1 VPRREGLIVLLA
13 PRLVKKEQRQMEQR
27 QKEQRQKEQQ
37 PSFGRADSGSCRTLI
52 CALLSM
58 RTNEA
63 PQICASGTHRRTASS
78 PENRSVAALPS
89 GSGKTASRCCL
100 LWAPQ
105 TLDRH
110 GQ

>member
-13 PRLVKKEQRQMEQR
+13 PRLVKTEQRQMEQR
-27 QKEQRQKEQQ
+27 QMEKQL
-37 PSFGRADSGSCRTLI
+37 SFGRADSGSCRTLI

-58 RTNEA
+58 RTSEAPA

-89 GSGKTASRCCL
+89 GSGQTAWRCASCGRRK
-100 LWAPQ
+100 A
-105 TLDRH
+105 
-110 GQ
+110 